1 MGMWSKI
8 AKHLEG
14 HPERLDVARLLVET
28 GLSIRDG
35 RIYCNQIEIPT
46 VRIAKAAGVDRR
58 TVVKTIQTITS
69 NPELREIFARMRSAG
84 LSLREIA
91 KYLGFGVLE
100 ITPHDPHAVGILAKA
115 STLIA
120 EENIS
125 IRQAIVDD
133 PELSPE
139 PKLTLIAERM
149 LPGDLIPKVLKIPG
163 IAKVS
168 IY

>member
-1 MGMWSKI
+1 MWSNI

-14 HPERLDVARLLVET
+14 HQERLAVARLLVET
-28 GLSIRDG
+28 GLSIREG

-46 VRIAKAAGVDRR
+46 VRIAQAAGVDRR
-58 TVVKTIQTITS
+58 TVTKTIQEIS
-69 NPELREIFARMRSAG
+69 SEPRLKEIFMHMRSAG

-91 KYLGFGVLE
+91 KHLALGVLE
-100 ITPHDPHAVGILAKA
+100 ITPHDPHAVGILARA
-115 STLIA
+115 STMIA

-139 PKLTLIAERM
+139 PKLTLITEKE
-149 LPGDLIPKVLKIPG
+149 LPGDIIPRLLKVPG

>member
-1 MGMWSKI
+1 MWSNI

-14 HPERLDVARLLVET
+14 HQERLAVARLLVET
-28 GLSIRDG
+28 GLSIREG

-46 VRIAKAAGVDRR
+46 VRIAQAAGVDRR
-58 TVVKTIQTITS
+58 TVTRTIQEIS
-69 NPELREIFARMRSAG
+69 SEPRLKEIFMHMRSAG

-91 KYLGFGVLE
+91 KHLALGVLE
-100 ITPHDPHAVGILAKA
+100 ITPHDPHAVGILARA
-115 STLIA
+115 STMIA

-139 PKLTLIAERM
+139 PKLTLITEKE
-149 LPGDLIPKVLKIPG
+149 LPGDIIPRLLKVPG

>member
-1 MGMWSKI
+1 MWSKI

>member
-1 MGMWSKI
+1 M
-8 AKHLEG
+8 EG

-139 PKLTLIAERM
+139 PKLTLIAETM

-168 IY
+168 VY